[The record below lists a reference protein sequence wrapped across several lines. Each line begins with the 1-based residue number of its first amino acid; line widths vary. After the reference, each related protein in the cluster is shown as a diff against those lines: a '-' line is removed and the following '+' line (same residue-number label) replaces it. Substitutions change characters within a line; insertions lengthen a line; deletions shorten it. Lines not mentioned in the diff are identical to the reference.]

1 MIEKNIIFDDLS
13 DVASVW
19 CDATIDSGEL
29 ARVAGVIMDR
39 NISFVSVVPES
50 VSVIWPWLENKDVK
64 ILARFGLPDKK
75 VTEQQISDVTMAINS
90 AFKRGAHGAQIFLP
104 YGALGELVEQ
114 THVIRDDLF
123 FNKDLSIA
131 IDINQ
136 IDSSDW
142 ENLFENLRKINAT
155 SLLITLSKDTGDKSD
170 FVGRF
175 YGMLDVW
182 ENENNFDVHFA
193 FGQNFQRIEQALRLI
208 KSVRPELIKT
218 TKVFINY

>member
-1 MIEKNIIFDDLS
+1 MIEKSIIFDDLS
-13 DVASVW
+13 DVVSVW
-19 CDATIDSGEL
+19 CDAAIDSGEL

-39 NISFVSVVPES
+39 NIPFVSVVPEC
-50 VSVIWPWLENKDVK
+50 VPVIWPWLENKGVK
-64 ILARFGLPDKK
+64 ILSRFVLSDKK

-90 AFKRGAHGAQIFLP
+90 AFKRGSHGAQIFLA
-104 YGALGELVEQ
+104 YSALVGLVEQ

-123 FNKDLSIA
+123 FEKDLSIA

-136 IDSSDW
+136 IDSDDW
-142 ENLFENLRKINAT
+142 NDLFENLQKINAT
-155 SLLITLSKDTGDKSD
+155 SLLLTMSKDMGDKSD

-182 ENENNFDVHFA
+182 NSENKFDIHLA

-208 KSVRPELIKT
+208 KSMRPELIKT

>member
-1 MIEKNIIFDDLS
+1 MIEKNIIFDDMS
-13 DVASVW
+13 NVASMW
-19 CDATIDSGEL
+19 CGGDIDSGEL
-29 ARVAGVIMDR
+29 ARVAEIALDR
-39 NISFVSVVPES
+39 NLPFVSVMPDAVRT
-50 VSVIWPWLENKDVK
+50 IWPWLENKNVK
-64 ILARFGLPDKK
+64 IMVRFAVADKK
-75 VTEQQISDVTMAINS
+75 ISEQQISNLTVDINT
-90 AFKRGAHGAQIFLP
+90 AFKHGAHGAQIFLP

-170 FVGRF
+170 FVGRL

-193 FGQNFQRIEQALRLI
+193 FCQNFQRIEQALRLI